1 MRRWVGVA
9 FVVMACLACSCS
21 KKKEQGTAPANV
33 TEGVVAPGFTALDL
47 AGKEMVLADLRGK
60 VVLVNFW
67 ATWCPP
73 CREEIPSMVKL
84 NQIMAGKPFQMLAL
98 SVDEGGKPAIEEFL
112 KRKGLSL
119 PVLIDNE
126 QRVAKS
132 YGVSG
137 VPRSF
142 IIDKKGVIRK
152 KIIGGLEWS
161 APDTVQFL
169 TDLCAQ

>member
-9 FVVMACLACSCS
+9 LVVMACLACSCS
-21 KKKEQGTAPANV
+21 KKKEQGTDPANV
-33 TEGVVAPGFTALDL
+33 TEGVVAPLFTALDL
-47 AGKEMVLADLRGK
+47 AGKEVALADLRGK
-60 VVLVNFW
+60 VVLVHFW

-112 KRKGLSL
+112 NRKGLSL
-119 PVLIDNE
+119 PALIDNE

-152 KIIGGLEWS
+152 KIIGGFDWS
-161 APDTVQFL
+161 TPDAVQFL